1 MKIEDIKHYPYDS
14 FKEKRVGRGKAGPG
28 VGFGSAIVHG
38 AKCVEV
44 RIPGLVLVTYE
55 SPKPK
60 GKISN
65 TGPVFILSFCILFIM
80 DFCVNFHCYKS

>member
-44 RIPGLVLVTYE
+44 RIPGLVLVT
-55 SPKPK
+55 
-60 GKISN
+60 
-65 TGPVFILSFCILFIM
+65 
-80 DFCVNFHCYKS
+80 